1 VANLGY
7 KCSKQISKEENKYMI
22 NLTDDM
28 RNLVDNAL
36 ANGSPCILATV
47 SGGGEP
53 DIGYKGS
60 MMIFDNES
68 LAYWERTRRQHLK
81 NVQENP
87 KVVVLFRDTK
97 TRVNWRFHG
106 TATLHE
112 QGALRDQV
120 MARTVKDEIDKDPE
134 RKGAAV
140 IIRVDRVTNL
150 TSPAGAEEVVI
161 KGRRGFGPQQAN
173 QDRR

>member
-1 VANLGY
+1 
-7 KCSKQISKEENKYMI
+7 MI
-22 NLTDDM
+22 KLSDEM

-47 SGGGEP
+47 SADGEP

-60 MMIFDNES
+60 MMIFDDES

-87 KVVVLFRDTK
+87 KVVVLFRDAK

-112 QGALRDQV
+112 QGALRDKV
-120 MARTVKDEIDKDPE
+120 MQRTVKDEIDKDPE

-140 IIRVDRVTNL
+140 IIRIDRVTNL
-150 TSPAGAEEVVI
+150 AGQVLQS
-161 KGRRGFGPQQAN
+161 R
-173 QDRR
+173 